1 MAQLKLPNLPDSEQA
16 LLYQKLN
23 LYNRGRASYKEAG
36 AYLVVLPREGKP
48 KYTLWVYSPLPSRQ
62 SIFYLCDLSTDV
74 HEALRMASTLC
85 FYSTRSLYLTE
96 YNAKR
101 MQSRGDDLIPFG
113 KYRGHFLHEI
123 LNIDPAYLGWIAYKF
138 EPRIPKPHPQAGP
151 LRAHRPHLPLRL
163 PGHPA
168 PQDAPK
174 ADRLFPGQGR
184 RQAGKP
190 DAEGHRRTR
199 GRQSLQD
206 TGAQRHDLLLRP
218 PTAPAEGRVGQL
230 RRADRQC
237 SHGQPPLLYAARHR
251 ARLSGGRNHK
261 NSLGTGGPHLYGGSY
276 TLHEAALRQA
286 SMNDYFFTKLSG

>member
-138 EPRIPKPHPQAGP
+138 EPRIPKQARFVLIARIYHSAYLDIQRRKMHQKPTGTFLGKEGDRLENLT
-151 LRAHRPHLPLRL
+151 LRVTAVRVEDNPYRTRVRNGTAFFYVRQQLRL
-163 PGHPA
+163 KDASGNSVALTVNARTASRHSCTLPA
-168 PQDAPK
+168 TEYAYQVGETIKIASARVARTYMVGATPCT
-174 ADRLFPGQGR
+174 RLHYVR
-184 RQAGKP
+184 
-190 DAEGHRRTR
+190 
-199 GRQSLQD
+199 LQ
-206 TGAQRHDLLLRP
+206 
-218 PTAPAEGRVGQL
+218 
-230 RRADRQC
+230 
-237 SHGQPPLLYAARHR
+237 
-251 ARLSGGRNHK
+251 
-261 NSLGTGGPHLYGGSY
+261 
-276 TLHEAALRQA
+276 
-286 SMNDYFFTKLSG
+286 

>member
-1 MAQLKLPNLPDSEQA
+1 MAQPKLPNLSDSEQA

-48 KYTLWVYSPLPSRQ
+48 QYTLWVYSPLPSRQ
-62 SIFYLCDLSTDV
+62 SIFYLCDLSADV

-138 EPRIPKPHPQAGP
+138 EPRIPKQARFVLIARIYHSAYLDIQRCKMHQKPTGTFLGKEGDRLENLT
-151 LRAHRPHLPLRL
+151 LRVTAVRVEDNPYKTRVRNGTAFFYVRQQLRL
-163 PGHPA
+163 KDASGNCVALTVNARTASRHSCTLPA
-168 PQDAPK
+168 TEYAYQVGETIKIASARVARTYMVGATPCT
-174 ADRLFPGQGR
+174 RLHYVR
-184 RQAGKP
+184 
-190 DAEGHRRTR
+190 
-199 GRQSLQD
+199 LQ
-206 TGAQRHDLLLRP
+206 
-218 PTAPAEGRVGQL
+218 
-230 RRADRQC
+230 
-237 SHGQPPLLYAARHR
+237 
-251 ARLSGGRNHK
+251 
-261 NSLGTGGPHLYGGSY
+261 
-276 TLHEAALRQA
+276 
-286 SMNDYFFTKLSG
+286 

>member
-1 MAQLKLPNLPDSEQA
+1 MAQPKLPNLSDNEQA

-48 KYTLWVYSPLPSRQ
+48 QYTLWVYSPLPSRQ
-62 SIFYLCDLSTDV
+62 SIFYLCDLSADV

-85 FYSTRSLYLTE
+85 FYSIRSLYLTE

-138 EPRIPKPHPQAGP
+138 EPRIHKQARFVLIARIYHSAYLDIQRRKMHQKPTGTF
-151 LRAHRPHLPLRL
+151 L
-163 PGHPA
+163 G
-168 PQDAPK
+168 K
-174 ADRLFPGQGR
+174 EGDRL
-184 RQAGKP
+184 
-190 DAEGHRRTR
+190 ENLTLR

-206 TGAQRHDLLLRP
+206 TGAQRHGLLLRP
-218 PTAPAEGRVGQL
+218 PAASAEGRVGQL

-237 SHGQPPLLYAARHR
+237 PHGQPPLLHTTRHR